1 MLNQAVA
8 LLPKRPTR
16 SASTGGSSRAW
27 PQVRDDYIYLSI
39 PLVTMIKDAD
49 TALCFCK
56 IRKIAVSFRSVS
68 AQSGG
73 EIRVERAELAVR
85 LAFPP

>member
-8 LLPKRPTR
+8 LLPKRPTC

-27 PQVRDDYIYLSI
+27 PRVRDDYIYLSI
-39 PLVTMIKDAD
+39 PLVTMVKD
-49 TALCFCK
+49 ALCFCK
-56 IRKIAVSFRSVS
+56 IRKIALSFRSVS